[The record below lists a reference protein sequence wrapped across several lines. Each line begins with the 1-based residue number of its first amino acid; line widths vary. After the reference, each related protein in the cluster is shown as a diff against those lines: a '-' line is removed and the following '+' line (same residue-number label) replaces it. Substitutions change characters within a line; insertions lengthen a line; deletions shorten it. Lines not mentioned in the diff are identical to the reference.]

1 MAPSCV
7 RTLLF
12 ERRWRPIV
20 KTVRERPSSRF
31 HDGQPLPLS
40 MYNRI
45 MTLSY
50 VNERKEESL
59 SSGMPSK
66 DEKRTNKPQ
75 FELGMCWCVFVILER
90 ITRRRGAIDFFSS
103 MAPGWW
109 LRNLGQIH
117 TATWDHNT
125 RVGEREMDSGVS
137 GGNHIGSEKES
148 AANAF
153 RLSLCCPGIRRLMLS
168 IYHVHQRRTRHTH
181 THSPTLLHS
190 SSFRRTTASL
200 VHEKNPSLEYELR
213 EEAFVMIAEFL

>member
-20 KTVRERPSSRF
+20 KTVRETKLSVPWRSTSATF
-31 HDGQPLPLS
+31 NVQSNHDAQLCK
-40 MYNRI
+40 RKK
-45 MTLSY
+45 
-50 VNERKEESL
+50 KEESL

-75 FELGMCWCVFVILER
+75 FELGMCWCGLVILER